1 MAERGIHNPEA
12 GCSNQPPATNK
23 EVAMAETKRQPFMYP
38 PPAGPKSPT
47 QQTAFMPKPAQSK
60 RPGGGALGKPVAKRF
75 GKRGS

>member
-1 MAERGIHNPEA
+1 
-12 GCSNQPPATNK
+12 
-23 EVAMAETKRQPFMYP
+23 MAETKRQPFMYP

-47 QQTAFMPKPAQSK
+47 QQTVLVGKPTQSK